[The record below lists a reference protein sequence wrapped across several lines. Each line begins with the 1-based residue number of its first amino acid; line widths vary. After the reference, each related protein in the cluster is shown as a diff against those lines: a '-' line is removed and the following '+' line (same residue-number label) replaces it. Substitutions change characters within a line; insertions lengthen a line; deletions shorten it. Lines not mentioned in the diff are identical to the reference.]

1 MTSYQ
6 HNAVVTIQKLW
17 RAHNFKKIVLEQKID
32 RQIVNIYGPE
42 WGAYPSDSEFMCD
55 SDYES
60 DYEPAYEPTCEPACE
75 SESKSENDYCETAMS
90 YMADFSIKPIECRD
104 EAGTLLSLT
113 FASTENTPKWWGVSM
128 TINYEQ
134 SEEEVW
140 SEGEEIDYRREA
152 EYYDC

>member
-6 HNAVVTIQKLW
+6 YNAVVTIQKLW
-17 RAHNFKKIVLEQKID
+17 RAHIFKKMALSEKID
-32 RQIVNIYGPE
+32 RQIVNICGPE

-113 FASTENTPKWWGVSM
+113 FASTENTPKYWGVSM

-134 SEEEVW
+134 SEEVW